1 MARLQDVAAAAVVVV
16 VVVLGDQEESNVERG
31 DSLKPEPGEEGPFEG
46 AGDHLESGDLPR
58 Q

>member
-1 MARLQDVAAAAVVVV
+1 METLQDVAVAVAAVV
-16 VVVLGDQEESNVERG
+16 LRDQEESNVERD
-31 DSLKPEPGEEGPFEG
+31 DSLKPELDEEGPFEG